1 MSTITTLQELAK
13 QVRNS
18 TLKNLT
24 QADVPALMFAPKGT
38 SNHMI
43 WHAGHA
49 LWVVDL
55 LGIRLLT
62 GAGEL
67 PDGWADTFGMNC
79 RPVSETTEWPDRDF
93 LAGLLEKQLDRL
105 TELLGQSTEERLAE
119 PADPVRGPMSVSARI
134 THGLHD
140 EARHCGEMHLLNK
153 IFCSQA

>member
-1 MSTITTLQELAK
+1 MSTIATLQELAT

-24 QADVPALMFAPKGT
+24 QSDTAALLFAPAGT

-55 LGIRLLT
+55 LGVSLLT
-62 GAGEL
+62 GESEL

-79 RPVSETTEWPDRDF
+79 RPVVETTDWPDRDF
-93 LAGLLEKQLDRL
+93 LATLLSKQLDRL
-105 TELLGQSTEERLAE
+105 VSVLSETTEDQLAQ
-119 PADPVRGPMSVSARI
+119 PADPSRGPMSVSARI
-134 THGLHD
+134 IHGLHD